1 MGRTKDISRQK
12 RAQREA
18 AIKTAKDFTGNSPP
32 SIEYTQASAVEIVN
46 HIRNGDQGWTA
57 TRVLDAYLRR
67 ALAVQ
72 DHINFMTEPLFESA
86 FKDAKM
92 LDEEFAA
99 TGRLRGP
106 LHGVPISLKDLF
118 HVKGVDASIGYSL
131 WANKPSHADADVV
144 KLIREAG
151 GIPFVKTNVPQTL
164 ISFECSNPVF
174 GTTANP
180 YPSPS
185 TGKRIFTSGGSSGGE
200 AALLACDGSALG
212 LGSDLGGSL
221 RIPAHFCGIY
231 SFKPTPGRIST
242 RGSGPSLGFE
252 SLVVSIGPMARS
264 VADLKVTCELLFGK
278 LDSKL
283 PIPYRPGLDTFDSGR
298 KLKFGYYL
306 SGMFRGMAPGI
317 STMMNQPL
325 RAAGHEC
332 VEFRPPKISDAL
344 RIFIGLTAADGYR
357 ALTKPI
363 GPDPKESFL
372 FLVTLGP
379 RLPGF
384 LRSSAAWLAKTVMHD
399 PIFAEAFRNSKIRST
414 LSPLAIST
422 IVFNVTSSPVGVIP
436 VTRVDPSLDHIT
448 EEWKSGAIASDGTR
462 TYPSGRRGSKILE
475 KTLYEGFLG
484 DPKRYDPVAMAGLPV
499 GIQIVGRW
507 NEDEKL
513 MGLMKIV
520 DDALGERGFG
530 PGSSFKGLQ
539 FPEVPIKL
547 DTKGIKKTNRVG
559 KTKKT
564 KETKETKEIKETK
577 ETKETKE

>member
-1 MGRTKDISRQK
+1 MGRSKNISRQK

-18 AIKTAKDFTGNSPP
+18 AIKTAKEFTGNSPP

-46 HIRNGDQGWTA
+46 HIRNRDQGWTA

-67 ALAVQ
+67 ALVVQ
-72 DHINFMTEPLFESA
+72 EHINFMTEPLFESA

-118 HVKGVDASIGYSL
+118 DVKGVDSSIGYSL
-131 WANKPSHADADVV
+131 WANKPSTADADVV

-151 GIPFVKTNVPQTL
+151 GIPFVKTNVPQTM

-212 LGSDLGGSL
+212 FGNDIGGSL

-242 RGSGPSLGFE
+242 RGSTDPNPGFE
-252 SLVVSIGPMARS
+252 SLVVSIGPMASR
-264 VADLKVTCELLFGK
+264 LRTPFWEIELQA
-278 LDSKL
+278 SY
-283 PIPYRPGLDTFDSGR
+283 PYRPGLDTFDSGR

-317 STMMNQPL
+317 STM
-325 RAAGHEC
+325 
-332 VEFRPPKISDAL
+332 
-344 RIFIGLTAADGYR
+344 
-357 ALTKPI
+357 
-363 GPDPKESFL
+363 ESSL

-379 RLPGF
+379 SFLVRF
-384 LRSSAAWLAKTVMHD
+384 LRSSVAWLAKKVMHD

-414 LSPLAIST
+414 LSPLAVST

-436 VTRVDPSLDHIT
+436 VTRVDPALDQIT
-448 EEWKSGAIASDGTR
+448 EEWKSGAITSDGTR

-484 DPKRYDPVAMAGLPV
+484 DPKRYDPVAMEGLPV
-499 GIQIVGRW
+499 GIQIAGRW
-507 NEDEKL
+507 NEDEKVI
-513 MGLMKIV
+513 GLMKIV

-539 FPEVPIKL
+539 FPEVP
-547 DTKGIKKTNRVG
+547 TKEIKKTKEIE
-559 KTKKT
+559 KTERT

-577 ETKETKE
+577 E